1 VDEALWDAVAAAY
14 PIGPIRAC
22 VRHERVASS
31 VARIETAEHAYWLKL
46 ITHSVGDL
54 DTLESEAEIA
64 TELADAGVRVARAVR
79 RRDGR
84 YAGALTVSGGV
95 VPALLF
101 FESPG
106 TEVEAPSLAQA
117 QSLGGLLARF
127 HAVNATA
134 ADRRWRID
142 DDALGKGPLR
152 AIEAWLQRAGGDGA
166 ARIMRRVVKLEK
178 LVDAMIEIA
187 WPGGASLPAGLCH
200 GDVQLENVR
209 FVDGSPTLFDLEC
222 CGTGPCAYDLACY
235 WRKRIGLA
243 PADTDSPIAEWEAL
257 LRGYEQT
264 RVLTP
269 PERQAIPALAT
280 LRAVWVMALPAKPGT
295 TWGQDWLLDPEYID
309 AHVSMIEHLASSAR
323 LESDRA

>member
-1 VDEALWDAVAAAY
+1 MDEALGKAVGSAY
-14 PIGPIRAC
+14 TLGPIRSC
-22 VRHERVASS
+22 VRFDRVASS
-31 VARIETAEHAYWLKL
+31 VARVETAEHAYWLKL
-46 ITHSVGDL
+46 ITRSVRDL

-64 TELADAGVRVARAVR
+64 TELAEGRVHVARAVR

-84 YAGALTVSGGV
+84 YAGTLTVAEGV

-117 QSLGGLLARF
+117 EALGILLGRF
-127 HAVNATA
+127 HAVAVSA

-142 DDALGKGPLR
+142 GEALGKAPLR
-152 AIEAWLQRAGGDGA
+152 AIEAWLQRADGDT
-166 ARIMRRVVKLEK
+166 ARDITRRLAK
-178 LVDAMIEIA
+178 LVDTMIEIA
-187 WPGGASLPAGLCH
+187 WPGGASLPTGLCH

-209 FVDGSPTLFDLEC
+209 FDDATPTLFDLEC
-222 CGTGPCAYDLACY
+222 CGIGPCAYDLACY
-235 WRKRIGLA
+235 WRKRLGLA
-243 PADTDSPIAEWEAL
+243 SVDTDPPIAEWEAL

-269 PERQAIPALAT
+269 SERQAIPALAT

-295 TWGQDWLLDPEYID
+295 TWGQNWLLDPEYID
-309 AHVSMIEHLASSAR
+309 AHVAMIERLATTC
-323 LESDRA
+323 LEGKRA